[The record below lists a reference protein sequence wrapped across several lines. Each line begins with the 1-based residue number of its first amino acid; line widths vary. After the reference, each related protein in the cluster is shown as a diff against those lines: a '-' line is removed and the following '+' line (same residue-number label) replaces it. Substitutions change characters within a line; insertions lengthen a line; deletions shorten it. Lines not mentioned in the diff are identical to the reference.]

1 MNIKPLFFT
10 LLLAAALVGCSKHPE
25 PRHIVILIDVSGS
38 IDRASLN
45 QVFKAIGGLAS
56 HLQRGDRI
64 VIIPILGDAEAQASG
79 RIIRFD
85 VPITRQ
91 AYDSDLRHFQVQ
103 LKNALGKAQ
112 ADAVSHPG
120 PKTDIL
126 GSIMLADEEFKGS
139 PDHSRHLL
147 IVLSDFI
154 QESTG
159 LDFKASRYLQT
170 PAAARKFAVQIAKN
184 HAVDFHGLP
193 VYLGLLQSKEYSAL
207 PLNRREAIRGFWL
220 EYFKAAGAQ
229 AQLVADGPSLLSV
242 RDAEKCQGSS

>member
-1 MNIKPLFFT
+1 MNLKPLRLM
-10 LLLAAALVGCSKHPE
+10 LLLAAALVGCSRHPE

-38 IDRASLN
+38 IERTSLN
-45 QVFKAIGGLAS
+45 QAFKAIEELAG

-64 VIIPILGDAEAQASG
+64 SIIPILGDAEAQASG
-79 RIIRFD
+79 RIIRFN

-91 AYDSDLRHFQVQ
+91 AYDSDLRHFRVK

-112 ADAVSHPG
+112 ADAVGHPG

-154 QESTG
+154 QESSG
-159 LDFKASRYLQT
+159 VDFKASGYLAT
-170 PAAARKFAVQIAKN
+170 PAIARKFAAQLAKN
-184 HAVDFHGLP
+184 HAVDFNGLP
-193 VYLGLLQSKEYSAL
+193 AYLGFLQSREYSAL
-207 PLNRREAIRGFWL
+207 PLTRREAIRRFWV
-220 EYFKAAGAQ
+220 EYFNVSHAHAR
-229 AQLVADGPSLLSV
+229 LVADGAGLLS
-242 RDAEKCQGSS
+242 SSIAIQ